1 MSKLRV
7 VSGSDVLK
15 ILESYGFTLVGQRG
29 SHLKLVRI
37 IEEHRQVLTVP
48 NHEVIDKG
56 TLKAIF
62 RQAARYIPEEELRK
76 SFYNTHD

>member
-7 VSGSDVLK
+7 LSGSDVLK
-15 ILESYGFTLVGQRG
+15 ILKTFGFSLVEQRG
-29 SHLKLVRI
+29 SHMKLVRVV
-37 IEEHRQVLTVP
+37 EDHRQVLTVP

-62 RQAARYIPEEELRK
+62 RQASRYISEGELRK
-76 SFYNTHD
+76 SFYTAD